1 MMERTDQEAH
11 QQNLWDHILRST
23 AAPVAVT
30 ALPIEAATAEA
41 WVTISTSLPA
51 ILSTVTVVTAI
62 DDGDGDWIVASKP
75 KRGDGLDVFV
85 ADLGNASSYVNAVR
99 KNQKQKTERRKDL
112 AYYNGVASYKGPVN
126 NDDGQRLEKNVVEHK
141 GMGVTNHDEVDDD
154 TDDYDDEEVE
164 QPHDDVGG
172 GQDLADDEEYA
183 AERDQ
188 EHEDYDEEHCA
199 QNDGCAKEWVEEG
212 GYADDNAVH
221 AWDSGYAD
229 WNAEEYECGEGEGDY
244 DEYGDGRWGS
254 DGKRH

>member
-1 MMERTDQEAH
+1 METNKTKMMERTDQEAH

-23 AAPVAVT
+23 TAPVAVT
-30 ALPIEAATAEA
+30 ALAIEAATAEA
-41 WVTISTSLPA
+41 RVTISTSLPA

-85 ADLGNASSYVNAVR
+85 ADLGNASSYVNAVM

-112 AYYNGVASYKGPVN
+112 AYYNGVASYEGSEN
-126 NDDGQRLEKNVVEHK
+126 NEDGQRLERNVVEHK
-141 GMGVTNHDEVDDD
+141 GIGVTNHDEVHD
-154 TDDYDDEEVE
+154 TEDYDDEEVE

-199 QNDGCAKEWVEEG
+199 QNNGCAKEWIEEG
-212 GYADDNAVH
+212 GCADDHAVH
-221 AWDSGYAD
+221 A
-229 WNAEEYECGEGEGDY
+229 
-244 DEYGDGRWGS
+244 
-254 DGKRH
+254 